1 MKAVK
6 NGVWVISLWLGLL
19 GLFLGFPLGAQA
31 AEYRIKFSS
40 VAPPEDPAQ
49 TAIEFFSKKIAERTG
64 NQVKVSIFPSGQLG
78 QHREVI
84 QGLQSGAIEMAFF
97 SSTWLGTLI
106 PEFGVLDLPYLV
118 SKKEDIGRLLEGSV
132 GKSLLA
138 KMPSYQLRGLTFSEC
153 NFRGTF
159 TKKPIK
165 SAEDLKG
172 LKLRVPST
180 PTYIATMKA
189 MGALA
194 TPIAFGEVY
203 TALQQGVVDGAE
215 NTPSAYYSYK
225 FFEVAPHWTFTN
237 HAILPGLFIISDLYW
252 QKLPKD
258 IQKAIEETG
267 AEAGMYHRKVEWQVA
282 DDHLDKAKAK
292 GATVTQIDLTSLV
305 KATRAVYGE
314 FESKIGK
321 NLMDEVKKLFPAQ

>member
-1 MKAVK
+1 MKRTAK
-6 NGVWVISLWLGLL
+6 SGWVILL
-19 GLFLGFPLGAQA
+19 GFVLVLFSFGTLPEIQA

-49 TAIEFFSKKIAERTG
+49 TAIEFFSKKIAEKTG

-118 SKKEDIGRLLEGSV
+118 TRKEDIGKLLEGEV
-132 GKSLLA
+132 GKTLLA
-138 KMPSYQLRGLTFSEC
+138 KMPPNQLRGLTFSEC

-159 TKKPIK
+159 TKKPVK
-165 SAEDLKG
+165 SAADLKG

-203 TALQQGVVDGAE
+203 TAIQQGVVDGAE

-237 HAILPGLFIISDLYW
+237 HAILPGLFIISEPYW

-258 IQKAIEETG
+258 IQKAVEETG
-267 AEAGMYHRKVEWQVA
+267 VEAGMYHRKVEWQVA
-282 DDHLDKAKAK
+282 DDYLEKAKAK
-292 GATVTQIDLTSLV
+292 GATITQMDLSSLV
-305 KATRAVYGE
+305 KATRGVYGE
-314 FESKIGK
+314 FEGKIGK
-321 NLMDEVKKLFPAQ
+321 DLMDKVKRLFPAQ